1 MAMRAHTHMT
11 ARGAFLKPALA
22 AALALA
28 VAGCSSGS
36 RESLGLS
43 APPPDPFLTV
53 KRAPLELPA
62 DMQALPQPRPGAPSP
77 RDPDARALAQQ
88 ALAASA
94 PRATGPAGAA
104 AGGAGERA
112 LVAAAAAGE
121 NDAQVRETIVAEARP
136 AERRYGLDSF
146 FGVEIEQDP
155 EAAAERLD
163 PIAESD
169 RLRELGAPAPT
180 PPAPTE

>member
-11 ARGAFLKPALA
+11 ARGAFLKSALA
-22 AALALA
+22 AALAVA
-28 VAGCSSGS
+28 VAGCSTGT

-53 KRAPLELPA
+53 KRTPLELPA
-62 DMQALPQPRPGAPSP
+62 DMQALPEPRLGAPSP

-94 PRATGPAGAA
+94 QPAGAGGA
-104 AGGAGERA
+104 ATAGGAGERA

-121 NDAQVRETIVAEARP
+121 DDGQVRETIVAEARP
-136 AERRYGLDSF
+136 PERRFGLDSI
-146 FGVEIEQDP
+146 FGFEIEQDP
-155 EAAAERLD
+155 QAAAERLD
-163 PIAESD
+163 PVAESD
-169 RLRELGAPAPT
+169 RLREQGAVAPVPPT
-180 PPAPTE
+180 PTE